1 MLGNNYHL
9 INFEKYCKLTERIL
23 ETANF
28 NRTPYTHPPI
38 PVIRTLFIKVLEEVF
53 DMETMKKMSEQQ
65 VIYYYISYKRYLYRY
80 YRIIMGAEFILSC
93 MGLHCIAFISVNP
106 NSFPSLL
113 SDIMYSI
120 IDWLIDCW
128 NRFDNPSK

>member
-23 ETANF
+23 ETANY

-80 YRIIMGAEFILSC
+80 YRIIMGAEFIFSC
-93 MGLHCIAFISVNP
+93 IGLH
-106 NSFPSLL
+106 
-113 SDIMYSI
+113 
-120 IDWLIDCW
+120 
-128 NRFDNPSK
+128 